1 MASWS
6 WRDFCSN
13 GTKNDVCLAR
23 YNPIGSLDM
32 SFNTTG
38 KLISPIGASDNAATA
53 VALQP
58 DGKIVVA
65 GYCSNGSNNDF
76 CLARYEAARL
86 MRAIVRWILTA
97 TTECWRQ
104 RTC

>member
-1 MASWS
+1 LVVAG
-6 WRDFCSN
+6 FCSN

-23 YNPIGSLDM
+23 YNPIGSLDT

-76 CLARYEAARL
+76 CLALRGRP
-86 MRAIVRWILTA
+86 V
-97 TTECWRQ
+97 
-104 RTC
+104 